1 MSGEPTF
8 ESRLWV
14 LTTRIWIAVAVA
26 AFALAVKAVV
36 RR

>member
-1 MSGEPTF
+1 MIGDPTF

-14 LTTRIWIAVAVA
+14 LSSRIWIAVALA
-26 AFALAVKAVV
+26 AFALAVKSVV

>member
-8 ESRLWV
+8 ESKLWV
-14 LTTRIWIAVAVA
+14 LSSRIWIAVAVA
-26 AFALAVKAVV
+26 AFALAIKTVV